1 MLCFQSNY
9 HNYFPGDAKV
19 ISKDIIPHVPGI
31 YIVKFGEN
39 FISARA
45 HNASRSSHSTPF
57 VPVLPIFSRRKKNR
71 HSATSLSVKFDAET
85 QDARGYY
92 APFTALCTRKN
103 GAASW
108 RAAEV
113 LSSSIDRTLSVSCVY
128 TSPGAVEVSWA
139 IPLPPL
145 PVVTSP
151 WCVHPRRFRA
161 YWEYNTFSPSALTL
175 PPTQVASSFAAGI
188 SKILF

>member
-9 HNYFPGDAKV
+9 HNYFPSDAKV
-19 ISKDIIPHVPGI
+19 TSKDIIPRVPGI

-45 HNASRSSHSTPF
+45 RNSSRSSRSTPF
-57 VPVLPIFSRRKKNR
+57 VSVLPIFPPAKEEHR

-85 QDARGYY
+85 QDTRGCY
-92 APFTALCTRKN
+92 APFTALCARKN

-113 LSSSIDRTLSVSCVY
+113 SSSSIDRTLSVSCVY

-139 IPLPPL
+139 TPRSHLAS
-145 PVVTSP
+145 VF
-151 WCVHPRRFRA
+151 HPRS
-161 YWEYNTFSPSALTL
+161 FSC
-175 PPTQVASSFAAGI
+175 
-188 SKILF
+188 ILRI